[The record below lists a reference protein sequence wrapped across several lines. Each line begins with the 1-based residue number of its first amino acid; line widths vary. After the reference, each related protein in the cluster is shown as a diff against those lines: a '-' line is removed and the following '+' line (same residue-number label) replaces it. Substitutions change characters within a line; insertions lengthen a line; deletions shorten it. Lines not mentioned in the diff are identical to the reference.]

1 MPATRSSAGMIGRK
15 VGMMRLYDGSG
26 HARGVTA
33 IELGPNYVTQVRT
46 PERDG
51 YTAVQLGFPGKR
63 KRVNRPERGHLR
75 TSGLEGRAPALTRL
89 QEFRVTDVSGYQP
102 GQELTVDQ
110 FEPGTFVDVTATSKG
125 RGFQGGVKRHNFAGG
140 PKTHGQSDR
149 HRAPGSIG
157 SGTTPGRVY
166 KGLKMAGHMGAETV
180 SVLNLLVVAVD
191 PSRNLIFV
199 EGSVPGAR
207 EGAVTVA
214 LARRPALKDYTPPVI
229 PAAGEERTA
238 EVDDEPVAEEPAAEE
253 VTAEAEPE
261 VGGEAEDAPVA
272 EAETEDAPEVAAEAE
287 APAAEAAGDDSDE
300 SQKQGE
306 AQA

>member
-1 MPATRSSAGMIGRK
+1 MIGRK
-15 VGMMRLYDGSG
+15 LGLIRLYVSG
-26 HARGVTA
+26 GRVWVIAF
-33 IELGPNYVTQVRT
+33 IELGPNYVPHVRT
-46 PERDG
+46 PEPDG
-51 YTAVQLGFPGKR
+51 YTAVQLGFPCKR

-191 PSRNLIFV
+191 PSRILIFV
-199 EGSVPGAR
+199 EGSVPGASYAAPR
-207 EGAVTVA
+207 PARPHGLCGHSAPHCRCAPGGAA
-214 LARRPALKDYTPPVI
+214 GPRSAPRRPPAPPRPPRPRAAPRPRGGRAPAPPPGARPPPRPAPPPRPPRARRA
-229 PAAGEERTA
+229 AAG
-238 EVDDEPVAEEPAAEE
+238 
-253 VTAEAEPE
+253 
-261 VGGEAEDAPVA
+261 G
-272 EAETEDAPEVAAEAE
+272 
-287 APAAEAAGDDSDE
+287 
-300 SQKQGE
+300 
-306 AQA
+306 